1 MSDVL
6 REKREAAER
15 ALQQSQSNV
24 ESIEERKKRL
34 QAQRDLLVKQKQ
46 EKRER
51 ELGEFQE
58 KTATGNKE
66 DLHSALLE
74 IDKQAKLKAAKKFLE
89 DPTSAQGD
97 DKRMAMYKNMRDEL
111 FKDDSKQ
118 KSEQQQKKYD
128 EMNAKA
134 AAMDQAKREKEERER
149 ELEKE
154 EMAK

>member
-51 ELGEFQE
+51 ELGEFKE

-89 DPTSAQGD
+89 DPSSAQGD

-134 AAMDQAKREKEERER
+134 AAMDQAKRDKEERER

>member
-51 ELGEFQE
+51 ELGEFKE

-89 DPTSAQGD
+89 DPSSAQGD

-118 KSEQQQKKYD
+118 KSVQQQKKYD

>member
-51 ELGEFQE
+51 ELGEFKE

>member
-51 ELGEFQE
+51 ELGEFKE

-89 DPTSAQGD
+89 DPSSAQGD

>member
-24 ESIEERKKRL
+24 ENIEERKKRL

-51 ELGEFQE
+51 ELGEFKE

-74 IDKQAKLKAAKKFLE
+74 IDRQTKAKAAKKQMDE
-89 DPTSAQGD
+89 AGSAGD

-118 KSEQQQKKYD
+118 KSEQQQRKYD

-134 AAMDQAKREKEERER
+134 AAMDQAKRDRDEREKEI
-149 ELEKE
+149 EKE

>member
-51 ELGEFQE
+51 ELGEFKE

-74 IDKQAKLKAAKKFLE
+74 IDRQTKAKAAKKLNDE
-89 DPTSAQGD
+89 AGSSAGD
-97 DKRMAMYKNMRDEL
+97 DKRMAMYKSMRDEL

-118 KSEQQQKKYD
+118 KSEQQQRKYD

-134 AAMDQAKREKEERER
+134 AAMEQARREKDEREKEI
-149 ELEKE
+149 EKE

>member
-51 ELGEFQE
+51 ELGEFKE

-89 DPTSAQGD
+89 DPSSAQGD

-134 AAMDQAKREKEERER
+134 AAIDQAKREKEERER

>member
-51 ELGEFQE
+51 ELGEFKE

-89 DPTSAQGD
+89 DPSSAQGD

-118 KSEQQQKKYD
+118 KSE
-128 EMNAKA
+128 
-134 AAMDQAKREKEERER
+134 
-149 ELEKE
+149 
-154 EMAK
+154 

>member
-51 ELGEFQE
+51 ELGEFKE

-74 IDKQAKLKAAKKFLE
+74 IDKQTKAKAAKKLME
-89 DPTSAQGD
+89 DPSSAGD
-97 DKRMAMYKNMRDEL
+97 EKRMAMYKNMRDEL

-118 KSEQQQKKYD
+118 KSE
-128 EMNAKA
+128 
-134 AAMDQAKREKEERER
+134 
-149 ELEKE
+149 
-154 EMAK
+154 